1 MGMKY
6 FNYIIT
12 ALLPVLLLVACAQE
26 EMAGNEQHSDMI
38 TLNVAVSGTSAAT
51 RAAVAPENEES
62 KISNLYI
69 LFYETGAIDTLAFFH
84 HETEVTGT
92 KWQKTFLFSSTK
104 LKKNSTYNVYTLAN
118 LPSTVTAPMEDM
130 KKNDLLALVE
140 TIEVNQARNPDGSDI
155 SFSSF
160 VDNFTTKAG
169 ANECNIDLSRTVARL
184 DMNIDATA
192 IPNDWMIETVNIINE
207 QLSTYYYKK
216 NGSNTSSSTRVGQAN
231 RRLDADGK
239 SQWRYYLYENPK
251 ELGEKVSLKI
261 NLKSKTDASAT
272 RSYTA
277 IVNKKGDGELLRN
290 NIYQSTIL
298 LTEQPDPVVVEANPI
313 AWSDTVDIK
322 VVIPSVYLDFP
333 TETIRLTNRGTAL
346 YNFKSDADSVNIKM
360 DMSNLIV
367 ESILGKNEGFI
378 FPKAPGVYE
387 LNMYMS
393 TYGLPEQK
401 GTITFEAGNLTK
413 VMEIVKPLSNVT
425 FSYAISPCDDWLPGE
440 IKQYDSLNDSEAKF
454 DFAFSGIE
462 GLSAWYGIQYIQQ
475 IAPNGDVFDMT
486 PTNPRTY
493 RLSGQFDRDE
503 EFSVMDIIAKTPG
516 GNLSGANGTT
526 FVYRLDCGTSHISSG
541 PIIKQFKFAVKVNK

>member
-1 MGMKY
+1 MKY
-6 FNYIIT
+6 FTYIIT

-26 EMAGNEQHSDMI
+26 EMAGNEQNSDVI
-38 TLNVAVSGTSAAT
+38 TLNVTVSGTSAKT
-51 RAAVAPENEES
+51 KAVIPESTES
-62 KISNLYI
+62 NISNLYI
-69 LFYETGAIDTLAFFH
+69 LFYEIGGNKNDITPDFYY
-84 HETEVTGT
+84 HETGVTGT
-92 KWQKTFLFSSTK
+92 EWEKTLLLSSTN
-104 LKKNSTYNVYTLAN
+104 LKKGGEYKVYTLAN
-118 LPSTVTAPMEDM
+118 LPQTVVTSLTENMDE
-130 KKNDLLALVE
+130 KKLLDLVE
-140 TIEVNQARNPDGSDI
+140 EIKVDHVRNSDGSDI

-160 VDNFTTKAG
+160 LNKFPIKTGTNNKC
-169 ANECNIDLSRTVARL
+169 EIKLSRTVARL

-192 IPNDWMIETVNIINE
+192 ISNDWMIETVNIINE

-298 LTEQPDPVVVEANPI
+298 LTEQPDPVVVESNPV

-322 VVIPSVYLDFP
+322 AVIPSVYLDFP
-333 TETIRLTNRGTAL
+333 TETIRLTNRGAAL
-346 YNFKSDADSVNIKM
+346 YNFKSDADSVKIKM

-367 ESILGKNEGFI
+367 ESILGKTEGFI

-387 LNMYMS
+387 LNIYMS
-393 TYGLPEQK
+393 AYGLPEEK

-440 IKQYDSLNDSEAKF
+440 VKQYDSLNDSEAKF
-454 DFAFSGIE
+454 DFAFSGVD
-462 GLSAWYGIQYIQQ
+462 GLEAWYGIQYIQQ
-475 IAPNGDVFDMT
+475 IT
-486 PTNPRTY
+486 PDGKVYNVGSFGPRTY
-493 RLSGQFDRDE
+493 QLSDQFDKNV
-503 EFSVMDIIAKTPG
+503 EFRVMDILEKTT
-516 GNLSGANGTT
+516 GANNANGYT
-526 FVYRLDCGTSHISSG
+526 FVYRLDCGTSKLSTG
-541 PIIKQFKFAVKVNK
+541 PIIKQFKFAIKINK